1 MPRIKFSGWDRLN
14 TRWVKMFNGKRYRI
28 TCEELKLPKSDW
40 TKEGSIDLAKKWWL
54 QKLGELNS
62 QEIKLPPLPE
72 DLGEY
77 IEKLKRRGNIL
88 KAEGKNPILYAE
100 RLKEVLNLIR
110 EGEYDIPE
118 IDPMVSKI
126 ATNLH
131 IVSGGQMLEGLGVT
145 SLNALLG
152 ENYFWRELEEK
163 YEKIDQIQTIGHWLN
178 IFKNKEFSKDGASTI
193 IRKKCF
199 YDEIFSLK
207 LNGQNLFSKEM
218 SINCINEQKISDV
231 YKAYELMELDADTK
245 KKRWFWF
252 KKFIRHILEHAGQ
265 APNQPRNL
273 DSRDFIFSKTNF
285 IDKPNIDLKVIKKF
299 ISSLPDHLKLYALL
313 ALNCAMNN
321 EDIALLEHRQI
332 DLRKKTLTR
341 KRIKTTEWVNVPTV
355 TYYLWDETIELL
367 KKTMS
372 KNSKYVLTDAAGEI
386 LYFTEKKDGI
396 ATLYDKVGVQWRDY
410 FRRNKN
416 KKYTLKDFRFF
427 GADLLGMN
435 PLHMPYKEAF
445 LGHSLK
451 SVAERNYSS
460 KNFDVINQ
468 CKYLESLF
476 YPAIAKKKRKPVTKK
491 KRKRKS

>member
-1 MPRIKFSGWDRLN
+1 MPRMKCAGWDRSN
-14 TRWVKMFNGKRYRI
+14 TRWVKMFKGKRYRI
-28 TCEELKLPKSDW
+28 TCEELKLPKSEW
-40 TKEGSIDLAKKWWL
+40 TKEGSIALAKKWWL

-62 QEIKLPPLPE
+62 QENKLPQMPKELR
-72 DLGEY
+72 EY

-88 KAEGKNPILYAE
+88 KTEGKNSTLYDE
-100 RLKEVLNLIR
+100 RLKEVFNLIR
-110 EGEYDIPE
+110 EGEFDIPE
-118 IDPMVSKI
+118 IDPIVSKI
-126 ATNLH
+126 ALNLDV
-131 IVSGGQMLEGLGVT
+131 VSGGQMLEDLGVT

-152 ENYFWRELEEK
+152 ENYFWRELEDK
-163 YEKIDQIQTIGHWLN
+163 YEKIDQIQTIGYWLN
-178 IFKNKEFSKDGASTI
+178 KFKNGKFSNDEASTI
-193 IRKKCF
+193 IRENCF

-207 LNGQNLFSKEM
+207 HNGQKLFAKEM

-231 YKAYELMELDADTK
+231 YQAYKLMELDSDTK

-273 DSRDFIFSKTNF
+273 DSRDFVFSKTNSN
-285 IDKPNIDLKVIKKF
+285 DKPKTDLKVIKKF

-321 EDIALLEHRQI
+321 VDIALLEHRQI

-341 KRIKTTEWVNVPTV
+341 KRIKTIGWDNVPTV

-367 KKTMS
+367 KKTMN
-372 KNSKYVLTDAAGEI
+372 KNSKYVLTDAAGEV
-386 LYFTEKKDGI
+386 LYFTGKKDGI

-468 CKYLESLF
+468 CKYLERLF
-476 YPAIAKKKRKPVTKK
+476 TQQTAKIKKALDKV
-491 KRKRKS
+491 